1 MTRLNLVYMAKPTY
15 GGWVSFTT
23 HMALKYDLEL
33 LVYVENNEH
42 NKKVG
47 KRTEKDRLRN
57 YGYGLKYQNMAIED
71 ITQKDNLLITA
82 IDKTYYKYLDMFPYG
97 TKIVIHDPTEVKAKS
112 SKALI
117 DNLPRFEIFT
127 IRKTVQKYLKDNF
140 NLDSQF
146 MEHPFYE
153 YPVTKTP
160 FSKKNRIVATSRID
174 FDKHT
179 DIILK
184 ANQLLSKNNQIE
196 VYGAKNGLYVYH
208 NLTNKLDLKDIL
220 DKSYKGTF
228 TKSFND
234 LDSILHNSK
243 IMVDLS
249 AIKNDGGGS
258 QYTFLEAIY
267 QGCVLVLNNKWIDG
281 INTTPFVDGYNCIVV
296 KNEED
301 LKQVITSTKY
311 NLNEISD
318 NARELLEPHVYIAW
332 SNVIH

>member
-1 MTRLNLVYMAKPTY
+1 MTHLNLVYMAKPTY

-33 LVYVENNEH
+33 F
-42 NKKVG
+42 KVG
-47 KRTEKDRLRN
+47 KRTEKLKNGTDRLRN
-57 YGYGLKYQNMAIED
+57 YGYGVKYQNMSIED
-71 ITQKDNLLITA
+71 LTQKDNLLITA
-82 IDKTYYKYLDMFPYG
+82 IDKTYYKYLDMFPDG
-97 TKIVIHDPTEVKAKS
+97 TKIVIHDPTEVKGKS
-112 SKALI
+112 CQAVI

-127 IRKTVQKYLKDNF
+127 IRKTVQKYIKENF
-140 NLDSQF
+140 GLNSQF

-153 YPVTKTP
+153 YPSTNTP
-160 FSKKNRIVATSRID
+160 FSKKKRVVATSRID

-184 ANQLLSKNNQIE
+184 ANQLLPNTKKIE
-196 VYGAKNGLYVYH
+196 VYGAKNDLYVYH
-208 NLTNKLDLKDIL
+208 HITNKLGLKDEL
-220 DKSYKGTF
+220 DSSYKGTF

-234 LDSILHNSK
+234 LDDILHNSK

-281 INTTPFVDGYNCIVV
+281 INNTPFVDGYNCIVV
-296 KNEED
+296 KNESD
-301 LKQVITSTKY
+301 LKKVITSKKY
-311 NLNEISD
+311 DLNTIAN
-318 NARELLEPHVYIAW
+318 NAKELLEPHVYIDW
-332 SNVIH
+332 SNI